1 MTEITSTINIWEAPM
16 VKHKYGS
23 FKSEQIKETKDTM
36 RKQIFF
42 LLLLADPSTKSQYP
56 DVNINLA
63 FDNLMFKIS
72 GFNSLLSYPSEVV
85 EIMSILEEA
94 RQELDKSEFN
104 FEKYRKLVLDAGAK
118 VSSIK
123 EV

>member
-1 MTEITSTINIWEAPM
+1 M
-16 VKHKYGS
+16 VRTTVVKTKYGS
-23 FKSEQIKETKDTM
+23 FNSDQIKDNKATM

-42 LLLLADPSTKSQYP
+42 LLLLADPKTKDQYP
-56 DVNINLA
+56 DVNICLA
-63 FDNLMFKIS
+63 FDNLMYKID
-72 GFNSLLSYPSEVV
+72 GFNSLLGYPKELV

-94 RQELDKSEFN
+94 RKELDMPELN

-118 VSSIK
+118 VSEIK